1 MPQLLQ
7 MDSRDSLPHTHGAV
21 AGPEVDAQ
29 CDKLLSVVDRTSTV
43 ANTVN
48 FLATSVVQVER
59 SVWPVFVHVML
70 CPDAKIFLTK

>member
-21 AGPEVDAQ
+21 AGPEAH
-29 CDKLLSVVDRTSTV
+29 CDKLSSVVDRTSTV

>member
-21 AGPEVDAQ
+21 AGPEVDTQ
-29 CDKLLSVVDRTSTV
+29 CHKLSSVVDRTSTV

-59 SVWPVFVHVML
+59 SVWPVFVHVTL
-70 CPDAKIFLTK
+70 CLDAKIF